1 MAGRI
6 MVATARGS
14 SALGFVALTGY
25 VATIVLANL
34 FLGHVGLCPP
44 PGDFGPCV
52 LPVGFGLY
60 APSGV
65 LWVGAALFL
74 RDVVQDAMGRR
85 WALAGIVVGA
95 VLSWLVAAPTLA
107 LASGAAFLLSE
118 SADFLVYTPLRER
131 HLLWQGVLASG
142 VVGSLVD
149 SAVFLWL
156 AFGSLAFLAGQFVGK
171 TEITLSCAALVWLW
185 SVRRQ
190 QRRVSTEKSARW
202 GGVAW

>member
-1 MAGRI
+1 VTAI
-6 MVATARGS
+6 ARGS

-25 VATIVLANL
+25 VATIVLANF

-44 PGDFGPCV
+44 PGEFGPCV

-65 LWVGAALFL
+65 LWVGVALFL
-74 RDVVQDAMGRR
+74 RDVVQDELGRR
-85 WALAGIVVGA
+85 WTVAGILTGA
-95 VLSWLVAAPTLA
+95 LLSYFVESPALA

-149 SAVFLWL
+149 SVVFLWL

-171 TEITLSCAALVWLW
+171 TEITLLCAALVWLW
-185 SVRRQ
+185 SVRSAQ
-190 QRRVSTEKSARW
+190 QRVSAEKSARW

>member
-1 MAGRI
+1 MFGYL
-6 MVATARGS
+6 
-14 SALGFVALTGY
+14 ALVGY

-34 FLGHVGLCPP
+34 FIGHVGLCPP
-44 PGDFGPCV
+44 SGESGPCV
-52 LPVGFGLY
+52 VPVSFGLY

-74 RDVVQDAMGRR
+74 RDVVQDALGRR
-85 WALAGIVVGA
+85 YAVVGIFAGA
-95 VLSWLVAAPTLA
+95 VLSWLVAAPGLA

-118 SADFLVYTPLRER
+118 TADFLVYTPLRER
-131 HLLWQGVLASG
+131 HLRWQGVLASG

-171 TEITLSCAALVWLW
+171 TEITLLCAALVWGNAVRGRRRDLSLW
-185 SVRRQ
+185 HHP
-190 QRRVSTEKSARW
+190 RRVGGSA
-202 GGVAW
+202 

>member
-1 MAGRI
+1 
-6 MVATARGS
+6 VTATARGG
-14 SALGFVALTGY
+14 APVGFVALTGY
-25 VATIVLANL
+25 VATIVLANV

-44 PGDFGPCV
+44 PGQLGPCV

-74 RDVVQDAMGRR
+74 RDVVQDALGRR
-85 WALAGIVVGA
+85 WAITGILVGA
-95 VLSWLVAAPTLA
+95 VLSWLVAAPGLA
-107 LASGAAFLLSE
+107 LASGVAFLLSE
-118 SADFLVYTPLRER
+118 AADFAVYTPLRER
-131 HLLWQGVLASG
+131 HLRWQGVLASG

-149 SAVFLWL
+149 SVVFLWL

-190 QRRVSTEKSARW
+190 QQRVSAEKSARW